1 MNYLELVN
9 DVLVRLREDEVT
21 AVTDTPYSKLISK
34 YVNDAKRIVEDS
46 YEWAGLTETLTVT
59 TANNLFNYVLTGA
72 GQRFKVLDVINSE
85 DNIFLQYVTTS
96 VMNNWFLNADNT
108 QTGSPTHYNF
118 NGVNANGD
126 TQVDVFPIPDGVYN
140 VFFNI
145 YKPQDALSLNSDK
158 LIVPS
163 EPVIKYAYAM
173 AVAERGED
181 GGLSVQEASV
191 LAAQSLADHVAIAQS
206 RRPEEYLW
214 HSV

>member
-9 DVLVRLREDEVT
+9 DVLIRLREDEVT

-59 TANNLFNYVLTGA
+59 TANGLFNYVMTGA

-181 GGLSVQEASV
+181 GGLSAQEATA
-191 LAAQSLADHVAIAQS
+191 LADQSLADHVAIAQS

>member
-59 TANNLFNYVLTGA
+59 TANGLFNYVMTGA

-96 VMNNWFLNADNT
+96 VMNSWFLNADNT

-118 NGVNANGD
+118 NGVNTNGD
-126 TQVDVFPIPDGVYN
+126 TQVDVYPIPDGVYN

-145 YKPQDALSLNSDK
+145 YKPQDALSANSDK

-181 GGLSVQEASV
+181 GGLSAQEATV
-191 LAAQSLADHVAIAQS
+191 LADNSLADHVAIAQS

>member
-21 AVTDTPYSKLISK
+21 SVTDTPYSKLISK

-59 TANNLFNYVLTGA
+59 TANGLFNYVMTGA

-145 YKPQDALSLNSDK
+145 YKPQDALSANSDK

-181 GGLSVQEASV
+181 GGLSAQEATA
-191 LAAQSLADHVAIAQS
+191 LADQSLADHVAIAQS

>member
-59 TANNLFNYVLTGA
+59 TANGLFNYVMTGA

-96 VMNNWFLNADNT
+96 VMNGWFLNADNT

-126 TQVDVFPIPDGVYN
+126 TQVDVYPIPDGVYN

-181 GGLSVQEASV
+181 GGLSAQEATV
-191 LAAQSLADHVAIAQS
+191 LADNSLADHVAIAQS

>member
-59 TANNLFNYVLTGA
+59 TANGLFNYVMTGA

-126 TQVDVFPIPDGVYN
+126 TQVDVYPIPDGVYN

-181 GGLSVQEASV
+181 GGLSAQEATA
-191 LAAQSLADHVAIAQS
+191 LADNSLADHVAIAQS

>member
-59 TANNLFNYVLTGA
+59 TANGLFNYVMTGA

-118 NGVNANGD
+118 NGVNTNGD
-126 TQVDVFPIPDGVYN
+126 TQVDVYPIPDGVYN

-145 YKPQDALSLNSDK
+145 YKPQDALSANSDK

-181 GGLSVQEASV
+181 GGLSAQEATV
-191 LAAQSLADHVAIAQS
+191 LADNSLADHVAIAQS

>member
-59 TANNLFNYVLTGA
+59 TANGLFNYVMTGA

-118 NGVNANGD
+118 NGVNTNGD

-145 YKPQDALSLNSDK
+145 YKPQDALSANSDK

-181 GGLSVQEASV
+181 GGLSAQEATV
-191 LAAQSLADHVAIAQS
+191 LADNSLADHVAIAQS

>member
-9 DVLVRLREDEVT
+9 DVLVRLRESEVT
-21 AVTDTPYSKLISK
+21 AVTDTPYSKLIAK

-46 YEWAGLTETLTVT
+46 YEWAGLTITKTAT
-59 TANNLFNYVLTGA
+59 TANTQFNYVLTDA
-72 GQRFKVLDVINSE
+72 GQRFKVIDVINSE

-96 VMNNWFLNADNT
+96 VMNNWFLNADST

-118 NGVNANGD
+118 NGVNDNGD
-126 TQVDVFPIPDGVYN
+126 TQVDLYPIPDGVYN
-140 VFFNI
+140 IFFNL
-145 YKPQDALSLNSDK
+145 YVPQDPLALNSDK
-158 LIVPS
+158 LVVPS

-181 GGLSVQEASV
+181 GGLSAQEATA
-191 LAAQSLADHVAIAQS
+191 LADQSLADHIAIAQS